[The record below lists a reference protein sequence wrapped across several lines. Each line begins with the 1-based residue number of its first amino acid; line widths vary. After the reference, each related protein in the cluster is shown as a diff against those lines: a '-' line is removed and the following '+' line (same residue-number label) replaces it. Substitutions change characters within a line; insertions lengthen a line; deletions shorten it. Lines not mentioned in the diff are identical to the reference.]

1 MDEFKNEE
9 SLRST
14 ILDDK
19 VSISDIKQ
27 TTNKNKKIFI
37 IIPICIAVV
46 IAGIILYIF
55 LSKEDE
61 NNDKSDIIP
70 DTSDIIPDTS
80 DEGSDEPIIINE
92 QEFSVTIEVFKFRKN
107 KGEKEHELPNINIP
121 VYFLG
126 EEFKCNEDNFITILD
141 GKEVKFSKN
150 FTFSKEGN
158 YTVVYKFNKSLESL
172 QNMFRNCYYITKINM
187 SKIDG
192 ANLIDISKMFYHC
205 DGLQEL
211 YLDGLDIH
219 NVTNAGYMFFMCSSL
234 SNLDLSKLNFSNVK
248 DMISMFM

>member
-80 DEGSDEPIIINE
+80 DEPILINE
-92 QEFSVTIEVFKFRKN
+92 QEFSVTIEVFKFR
-107 KGEKEHELPNINIP
+107 
-121 VYFLG
+121 
-126 EEFKCNEDNFITILD
+126 
-141 GKEVKFSKN
+141 
-150 FTFSKEGN
+150 
-158 YTVVYKFNKSLESL
+158 
-172 QNMFRNCYYITKINM
+172 
-187 SKIDG
+187 
-192 ANLIDISKMFYHC
+192 
-205 DGLQEL
+205 
-211 YLDGLDIH
+211 
-219 NVTNAGYMFFMCSSL
+219 
-234 SNLDLSKLNFSNVK
+234 
-248 DMISMFM
+248 